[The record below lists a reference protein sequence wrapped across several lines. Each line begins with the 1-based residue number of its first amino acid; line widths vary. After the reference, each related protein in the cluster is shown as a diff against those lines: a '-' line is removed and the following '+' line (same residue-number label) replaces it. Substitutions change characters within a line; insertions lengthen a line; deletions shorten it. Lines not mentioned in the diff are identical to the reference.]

1 MPPLDTS
8 WRQGVRGATAAKAA
22 ARAPHMTGEQEAA
35 LRPVVVRINAV
46 VETQLAPRVVIEAG
60 RIHGLRGALSAQAWR
75 NLGRVRVHAKS

>member
-1 MPPLDTS
+1 
-8 WRQGVRGATAAKAA
+8 
-22 ARAPHMTGEQEAA
+22 MTGEQEAA

-60 RIHGLRGALSAQAWR
+60 RIHGLRGAQAWR